1 MSETRVLVIDDDDAI
16 CRTARW
22 AIESLAVCDMAHDV
36 HEACALLDRE
46 RYDLALVD
54 VRLSGTS
61 GLALLDLMR
70 VRWPG
75 VAALMVSGIDD
86 LEVARDALER
96 GALAYVV
103 KPFRVNDLRI
113 HVAAALEL
121 ARRPP
126 ATFTASARARIEDQL
141 EATIDRGQPALLV
154 VAEIDQP
161 SLLDA
166 TLGAGAL
173 ALVERHLEER
183 LGVFPHAELLGELR
197 PGVMAATLLTD
208 LSTDPATTVR
218 ALHRRLANPVV
229 FDERNVPSSVRLGIA
244 AVDPDTDA
252 ATIVSRAEEA
262 VSRAQDQR
270 VAFEFADP
278 DHRSLARGQ
287 LELLADLKLAID
299 AHRLRVAYQPQVD
312 LTSGDW
318 VGIEALVR
326 WTHPTRGEIPPS
338 VLVPLAERA
347 GYMDLLGAYM
357 LRTACRDVALL
368 TELGAPA
375 ELRCAVNVST
385 SQLRDAQ
392 FVARVSS
399 VLKETRTAPGRL
411 ALEITE
417 SLALDESAAI
427 DARLRA
433 IDDLGIRLSLDD
445 FGTGYS
451 SFSLLQR
458 APWREIKIDR
468 SITAT
473 LGEPGAAAI
482 LRSVVAL
489 GAARGIDV
497 LAEGVETEQQSVTLR
512 ELGCRYAQGFW
523 YARPQPLGGIA
534 EHLCPRG
541 DLPLVARHAPG

>member
-1 MSETRVLVIDDDDAI
+1 MSDTRILVIDDDDAI

-22 AIESLAVCDMAHDV
+22 AVESMAICDVAHDV

-54 VRLSGTS
+54 VRLSGAS
-61 GLALLDLMR
+61 GLALLDMMR

-75 VAALMVSGIDD
+75 VAALMISGNDD
-86 LEVARDALER
+86 LTVARDALDR

-126 ATFTASARARIEDQL
+126 TTFAASARARIEDQL
-141 EATIDRGQPALLV
+141 DATIDRGQPALFLV
-154 VAEIDQP
+154 VEIDQP

-166 TLGAGAL
+166 TLGTGTL
-173 ALVERHLEER
+173 ALVQRHLEER
-183 LGVFPHAELLGELR
+183 LGGTAHAELLGELR
-197 PGVMAATLLTD
+197 PGVLTATLLTD
-208 LSTDPATTVR
+208 LSSDPATSIR
-218 ALHRRLANPVV
+218 ALHRRLSNPVIV
-229 FDERNVPSSVRLGIA
+229 DERNVPSAVRIGIA
-244 AVDPDTDA
+244 ATDPHTDA
-252 ATIVSRAEEA
+252 GTIVSRAEEA
-262 VSRAQDQR
+262 ASRAQEQR
-270 VAFEFADP
+270 VPFEFADP
-278 DHRSLARGQ
+278 DRRSLARGQ

-312 LTSGDW
+312 LATGDW
-318 VGIEALVR
+318 IGIEALVR
-326 WTHPTRGEIPPS
+326 WEHPTRGPIPPS

-347 GYMDLLGAYM
+347 GYMDLLGASV

-375 ELRCAVNVST
+375 DLRFAVNVST
-385 SQLRDAQ
+385 SQLRDPQ

-399 VLKETRTAPGRL
+399 VLKETRTEPTRL
-411 ALEITE
+411 CLEITE

-433 IDDLGIRLSLDD
+433 IDDLGVMLSLDD

-473 LGEPGAAAI
+473 LGEPSAVAI
-482 LRSVVAL
+482 LRSVIAL
-489 GAARGIDV
+489 GAARELDV
-497 LAEGVETEQQSVTLR
+497 LAEGVETEEQSVTLR

-523 YARPQPLGGIA
+523 YAHPQPLGGIA
-534 EHLCPRG
+534 EHLCP
-541 DLPLVARHAPG
+541 DDALPLVARLGPG